1 MAGLQKKEE
10 IGEKEDFVDRSTEV
24 LSTVSAFWGLLLC
37 AVYLYDI
44 IGREAFNAPFQ
55 GTHELVANSI
65 VGILFLELPSSI
77 KRRAMI
83 RTVFIFN
90 AVSDQMRRILDCIT
104 YILGI
109 LLFTAIIWGGW
120 DTMITSW
127 KLLEIEGA
135 GAFEV
140 PVYPVRTII
149 IIFSGIC
156 CFIYMQLIYY
166 TVTGKIAPKKG

>member
-1 MAGLQKKEE
+1 M
-10 IGEKEDFVDRSTEV
+10 

-90 AVSDQMRRILDCIT
+90 AVSDQMRRILDCTT

-109 LLFTAIIWGGW
+109 LLFAAIIWGRHLIRRACTHNFQTASSPGL
-120 DTMITSW
+120 TSHCMCSAVSS
-127 KLLEIEGA
+127 KQC
-135 GAFEV
+135 
-140 PVYPVRTII
+140 
-149 IIFSGIC
+149 SK
-156 CFIYMQLIYY
+156 
-166 TVTGKIAPKKG
+166 TVMKTSFFKFNFHRNY

>member
-1 MAGLQKKEE
+1 MAVPTNEQTGQTN
-10 IGEKEDFVDRSTEV
+10 DFVDRSTEV
-24 LSTVSAFWGLLLC
+24 LSTISAFWGLLLC
-37 AVYLYDI
+37 AVYLWDI
-44 IGREAFNAPFQ
+44 IGRELFNTPFQ

-90 AVSDQMRRILDCIT
+90 AVSDKIRRAIDCST

-109 LLFTAIIWGGW
+109 LLFAAIIWGGW

-127 KLLEIEGA
+127 ELKEFEGA
-135 GAFEV
+135 GSFEV
-140 PVYPVRTII
+140 PVYPVRTLI

-156 CFIYMQLIYY
+156 CLIYLQLFY
-166 TVTGKIAPKKG
+166 HTVTGKIAPKKG

>member
-1 MAGLQKKEE
+1 MAVPTNEQTGQTK
-10 IGEKEDFVDRSTEV
+10 DFVDRSTEV
-24 LSTVSAFWGLLLC
+24 LSTISAFWGLLLC
-37 AVYLYDI
+37 AVYLWDI
-44 IGREAFNAPFQ
+44 IGRELFNTPFQ

-90 AVSDQMRRILDCIT
+90 AVSDKIRRAIDCST

-109 LLFTAIIWGGW
+109 LLFAAIIWGGW

-127 KLLEIEGA
+127 ELKEFEGA
-135 GAFEV
+135 GSFEV
-140 PVYPVRTII
+140 PVYPVRTLI
-149 IIFSGIC
+149 IIFSSLC
-156 CFIYMQLIYY
+156 CLIYLQLFYY

>member
-1 MAGLQKKEE
+1 MTVSTNEQT
-10 IGEKEDFVDRSTEV
+10 GETNDLVDRSTEV
-24 LSTVSAFWGLLLC
+24 LSTISAFWGLLLC
-37 AVYLYDI
+37 AVYLWDI
-44 IGREAFNAPFQ
+44 IGRELFNTPFQ

-90 AVSDQMRRILDCIT
+90 AVSDQFRRTIDCST

-109 LLFTAIIWGGW
+109 LLFAAIIWGGW

-127 KLLEIEGA
+127 ELKEFEGA
-135 GAFEV
+135 GSFEV
-140 PVYPVRTII
+140 PVYPVRTLI
-149 IIFSGIC
+149 IIFSSLC
-156 CFIYMQLIYY
+156 CLIYLQLFYY

>member
-1 MAGLQKKEE
+1 MAVPTNEQTGQTN
-10 IGEKEDFVDRSTEV
+10 DFVDRSTEV
-24 LSTVSAFWGLLLC
+24 LSTISAFWGLLLC
-37 AVYLYDI
+37 AVYLWDI
-44 IGREAFNAPFQ
+44 IGRELFNTPFQ

-90 AVSDQMRRILDCIT
+90 AVSDQFRRTIDCST

-109 LLFTAIIWGGW
+109 LLFAAIIWGGW

-127 KLLEIEGA
+127 ELKEFEGA
-135 GAFEV
+135 GSFEV
-140 PVYPVRTII
+140 PVYPVRTLI
-149 IIFSGIC
+149 IIFSSLC
-156 CFIYMQLIYY
+156 CLIYLQRFYY

>member
-1 MAGLQKKEE
+1 MAVPTNEQTGQTN
-10 IGEKEDFVDRSTEV
+10 DFVDRSTEV
-24 LSTVSAFWGLLLC
+24 LSTISAFWGLLLC
-37 AVYLYDI
+37 AVYLWDI
-44 IGREAFNAPFQ
+44 IGRELFNTPFQ

-90 AVSDQMRRILDCIT
+90 AVSDQFRRTIDCST

-109 LLFTAIIWGGW
+109 LLFAAIIWGGW

-127 KLLEIEGA
+127 ELKEFEGA
-135 GAFEV
+135 GSFEV
-140 PVYPVRTII
+140 PVYPVRTLI
-149 IIFSGIC
+149 IIFSSLC
-156 CFIYMQLIYY
+156 CLIYLQLFYY

>member
-1 MAGLQKKEE
+1 MTVSTNEQT
-10 IGEKEDFVDRSTEV
+10 GETNDLVDRSTEI
-24 LSTVSAFWGLLLC
+24 LSTISAFWGLLLC
-37 AVYLYDI
+37 AVYLWDI
-44 IGREAFNAPFQ
+44 IGRELFNTPFQ

-90 AVSDQMRRILDCIT
+90 AVSDQFRRTIDCST

-109 LLFTAIIWGGW
+109 ILFAAIIWGGW
-120 DTMITSW
+120 DTMIIGW
-127 KLLEIEGA
+127 KLKEFEGA
-135 GAFEV
+135 GSFEV
-140 PVYPVRTII
+140 PVYPVRTLI

-156 CFIYMQLIYY
+156 CLIYLQLFYY

>member
-1 MAGLQKKEE
+1 MAVPTNEQTGQTN
-10 IGEKEDFVDRSTEV
+10 DFVDRSTEV
-24 LSTVSAFWGLLLC
+24 LSTISAFWGLLLC
-37 AVYLYDI
+37 AVYLWDI
-44 IGREAFNAPFQ
+44 IGRELFNTPFQ

-90 AVSDQMRRILDCIT
+90 AVSDQIRRTIDCST

-109 LLFTAIIWGGW
+109 LLFAAIIWGGW

-127 KLLEIEGA
+127 ELKEFEGA
-135 GAFEV
+135 GSFEV
-140 PVYPVRTII
+140 PVYPVRTLI
-149 IIFSGIC
+149 IIFSSLC
-156 CFIYMQLIYY
+156 CLIYLQLFYY

>member
-1 MAGLQKKEE
+1 MAVSTNEGTGQTN
-10 IGEKEDFVDRSTEV
+10 DFVDRSTEV
-24 LSTVSAFWGLLLC
+24 LSTISAFWALLLC
-37 AVYLYDI
+37 GIYLWDI
-44 IGREAFNAPFQ
+44 IGREAFNAPFA
-55 GTHELVANSI
+55 GTHEIVANSI

-90 AVSDQMRRILDCIT
+90 AVSDKLRRTIDCST

-109 LLFTAIIWGGW
+109 VLFTAIIWGGW
-120 DTMITSW
+120 ETTITSW
-127 KLLEIEGA
+127 QLKEFEGA
-135 GAFEV
+135 GSFEV
-140 PVYPVRTII
+140 PVYPVRTLI

-156 CFIYMQLIYY
+156 CLIYMQLLYY

>member
-1 MAGLQKKEE
+1 MAVPTNEQTGQTN
-10 IGEKEDFVDRSTEV
+10 DFVDRSTEV
-24 LSTVSAFWGLLLC
+24 LSTISAFWGLLLC
-37 AVYLYDI
+37 AVYLWDI
-44 IGREAFNAPFQ
+44 IGRELFNTPFQ

-90 AVSDQMRRILDCIT
+90 AVSDKIRRAIDCST

-109 LLFTAIIWGGW
+109 LLFAAIIWGGW

-127 KLLEIEGA
+127 ELKEFEGA
-135 GAFEV
+135 GSFEV
-140 PVYPVRTII
+140 PVYPVRTLI
-149 IIFSGIC
+149 IIFSSLC
-156 CFIYMQLIYY
+156 CLIYLQLFYY

>member
-1 MAGLQKKEE
+1 MAGLQEAEE
-10 IGEKEDFVDRSTEV
+10 VGEKQDFVDRSTEV

-37 AVYLYDI
+37 PVYLYDI

-90 AVSDQMRRILDCIT
+90 AVSDQMRRILDCTT

-109 LLFTAIIWGGW
+109 LLFAAIIWGGW

-166 TVTGKIAPKKG
+166 TITGKITPKKG

>member
-1 MAGLQKKEE
+1 MAVPTNEQTGQTN
-10 IGEKEDFVDRSTEV
+10 DFVDRSTEV
-24 LSTVSAFWGLLLC
+24 LSTISAFWGLLLC
-37 AVYLYDI
+37 AVYLWDI
-44 IGREAFNAPFQ
+44 IGRELFNTPFQ

-90 AVSDQMRRILDCIT
+90 AVSDKIRRAIDCST

-109 LLFTAIIWGGW
+109 LLFAAIIWGGW

-127 KLLEIEGA
+127 ELKEFEGA
-135 GAFEV
+135 GSFEV
-140 PVYPVRTII
+140 PVYPVRTLI
-149 IIFSGIC
+149 IIFSSLC
-156 CFIYMQLIYY
+156 CLIYLQLIYY
-166 TVTGKIAPKKG
+166 TVTGKLAPKKG

>member
-1 MAGLQKKEE
+1 MTVQTNEE
-10 IGEKEDFVDRSTEV
+10 IGETKDFVVWSTEI

-37 AVYLYDI
+37 GVYLWDI
-44 IGREAFNAPFQ
+44 IGREMFNAPFQ

-90 AVSDQMRRILDCIT
+90 VVSDKIRRTIDCST

-109 LLFTAIIWGGW
+109 LLFAAIIWGGW
-120 DTMITSW
+120 ETMITSW
-127 KLLEIEGA
+127 ELKEFEGA
-135 GAFEV
+135 GSFEV
-140 PVYPVRTII
+140 PVYPVRTLI

-156 CFIYMQLIYY
+156 CLIYLQLLY
-166 TVTGKIAPKKG
+166 HTVTGKIAPKKG